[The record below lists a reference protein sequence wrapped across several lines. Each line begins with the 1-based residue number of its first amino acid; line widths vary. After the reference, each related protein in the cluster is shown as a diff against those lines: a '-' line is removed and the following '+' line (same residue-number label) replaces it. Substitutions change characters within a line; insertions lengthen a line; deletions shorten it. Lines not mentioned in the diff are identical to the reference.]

1 MIGDTVWA
9 KFGDHGLRLG
19 KIEEKKMCNNWA
31 YVRVNWVSDTAMEMD
46 RARVMELRG
55 YDKYSDWY
63 RIDKV
68 SFFDKE
74 KLVTII
80 NKL

>member
-9 KFGDHGLRLG
+9 KFGESELRFG
-19 KIEEKKMCNNWA
+19 KIEERKMCNNWA
-31 YVRVNWVSDTAMEMD
+31 YVRVNWVGDTALEMD

-55 YDKYSDWY
+55 CDKYSDWY

-68 SFFDKE
+68 SFFNKNE
-74 KLVTII
+74 LISKI